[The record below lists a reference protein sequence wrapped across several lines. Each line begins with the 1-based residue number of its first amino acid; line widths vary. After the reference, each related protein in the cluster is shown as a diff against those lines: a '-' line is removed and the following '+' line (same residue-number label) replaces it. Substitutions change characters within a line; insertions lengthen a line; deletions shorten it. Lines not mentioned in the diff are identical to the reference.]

1 MYVKSAMD
9 VFRPEEDVLSVAEV
23 ESVATALGDFG
34 PSLTIQSDGEEADIN
49 NIVRKFGITGQMPQ
63 GLRVPTY
70 GDFTEVGDYR
80 SAQEALI
87 AARDSFMQLP
97 AHVRARFENDPQAF
111 LEFCTEEQDGKL
123 VNIDEMRK
131 LGLAV
136 DEVKKD
142 TAPVAADV
150 PPKE

>member
-9 VFRPEEDVLSVAEV
+9 VFRPEEGVLSVAEV
-23 ESVATALGDFG
+23 ESVATGLGDFG
-34 PSLTIQSDGEEADIN
+34 PSLTVQSDGEEADIN
-49 NIVRKFGITGQMPQ
+49 NIVRKFGLTGQMPQ

-70 GDFTEVGDYR
+70 EDFTEVGDYR
-80 SAQEALI
+80 SAQQALVS
-87 AARDSFMQLP
+87 ARESFMQLP

-111 LEFCTEEQDGKL
+111 LEFCTEERDGKL

-142 TAPVAADV
+142 TAPVPADV